1 MNRLI
6 IRPCDAKFHCSEF
19 GLQELHLLLSNNS
32 FSPLLAH
39 QMMQYVVS
47 SAITNVVGRVHA
59 WVN

>member
-6 IRPCDAKFHCSEF
+6 IRPCDAEFHCSEF

-47 SAITNVVGRVHA
+47 SAITNVV
-59 WVN
+59 